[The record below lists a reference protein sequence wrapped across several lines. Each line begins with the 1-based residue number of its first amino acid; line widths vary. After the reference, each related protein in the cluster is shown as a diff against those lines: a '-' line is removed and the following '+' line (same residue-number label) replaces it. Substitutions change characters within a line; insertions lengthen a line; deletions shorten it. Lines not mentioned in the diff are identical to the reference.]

1 MTMGLLAAILPSLI
15 GGGMSLFGSRGKDE
29 DKGGG
34 LFTRPGE
41 EKRFERFTPQQQQ
54 LTDLLRNILTG
65 QGQQPQ
71 GGLLGNLLGEG
82 GFESYAQP
90 AIRAFQEQIVPGIAE
105 RFSGGFGVPGAASAQ
120 RSSGFQQQLA
130 RSGEDLAT
138 RLGEMRGQ
146 QQQQL
151 LGPLLQQIM
160 QPQFH
165 TQYTPGGPTGLATG
179 LGQIAQGL
187 GQGLGQG
194 FGGGLSGMLSGLV
207 GGGR

>member
-1 MTMGLLAAILPSLI
+1 MAVGLLASLLPALI
-15 GGGMSLFGSRGKDE
+15 GGGLGFLGSRKKN
-29 DKGGG
+29 KGGG
-34 LFTRPGE
+34 AFTRAGE
-41 EKRFERFTPQQQQ
+41 ERRFERFTPQQQQ
-54 LTDLLRNILTG
+54 LTDMLRNILTG

-71 GGLLGNLLGEG
+71 GGLLGNLFGEE
-82 GFESYAQP
+82 GFQSYAQP

-105 RFSGGFGVPGAASAQ
+105 RFSGGAGIPGAASAQ

-138 RLGEMRGQ
+138 RLGEARGQ

-151 LGPLLQQIM
+151 LGSLLGQVM

-179 LGQIAQGL
+179 LGQVASGIGQGI
-187 GQGLGQG
+187 GQGLPRW
-194 FGGGLSGMLSGLV
+194 LSSLV